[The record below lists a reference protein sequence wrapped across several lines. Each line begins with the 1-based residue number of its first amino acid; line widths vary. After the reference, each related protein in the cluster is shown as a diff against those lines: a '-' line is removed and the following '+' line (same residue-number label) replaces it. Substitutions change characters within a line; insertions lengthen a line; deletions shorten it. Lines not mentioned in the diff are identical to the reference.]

1 MAKEA
6 LKVVETEELEELE
19 VPTGGIGDFVMEDD
33 ELEAVYGDDSE
44 TDAKEEFGDDGIAQF
59 PALAERMAKYG
70 RNEDNM
76 LAHVAEGELVI
87 PAQFLEDEVMKQRIY
102 DILTEAGVE
111 DPEAYVVVGAE
122 ANDLNPT
129 TGLPEFFLKKLF
141 KKIGKAIKKVV
152 KAVVKVVKKV
162 APIILPIA
170 MPFLLPALGPM
181 YGAALGS
188 GIGTLIGGG
197 SIKDALKSALV
208 AGAIGGVTAGFGKG
222 DGTFFQKV
230 GDAAANPGARFSQA
244 FGNVSEGIQSG
255 SFQGFKDA
263 IGKDF
268 VPTPSAEVAAAGD
281 AAVTQALDPNAPA
294 QNLNTVVDS
303 SSSVTGTLNTTG
315 GDVAV
320 RMPSGAEMTVAAGQP
335 IPAGGEVLGSVKP
348 GMTFSETVAAGET
361 PGFMDSVKGALNPN
375 DDVGFFE
382 GMKDAFMP
390 GKGTVDPT
398 AGNAAYTEAYNNA
411 MTLPGMDQA
420 GAKLAGQT
428 AQSAALDAAT
438 KAATPGLLRR
448 FGPTALAGT
457 TLAAGAGFFD
467 VPEIEQ
473 ANFLDYNPDGTPTTG
488 RDLIDADP
496 GKYLVHNLGQLQL
509 NQETGQY
516 EPVANQTAFE
526 EEDLVGYNPPE
537 QVAALPPAQ
546 TGNYLMSS
554 TPGGPF
560 ARPYVTQGYQSAAD
574 GGPIFPRRTG
584 GIAPTEGTPG
594 EDSVRAMLMPGE
606 FVMTTDA
613 VRGLGNGNL
622 NNGIQNMYS
631 VMRNLESRG
640 RATA

>member
-6 LKVVETEELEELE
+6 LMVEETEELEELE

-33 ELEAVYGDDSE
+33 ELEKVYGDDSE
-44 TDAKEEFGDDGIAQF
+44 VDAKEEFGDNGIAQF

-111 DPEAYVVVGAE
+111 DPEAYVVGAE

-141 KKIGKAIKKVV
+141 KGIGKAIKKVV
-152 KAVVKVVKKV
+152 KAVVKIVKKV

-170 MPFLLPALGPM
+170 LAFTPLGPI

-188 GIGTLIGGG
+188 GIGTLINGG
-197 SIKDALKSALV
+197 SIKDALKSALIS
-208 AGAIGGVTAGFGKG
+208 GAVGGVTAGFTGNTGSFTGNISEAASGFTSRVGQTVSGFTEGATSGSLGGFKESFFSDYVPTPGAEVAKVTESATSLASQPIQQG
-222 DGTFFQKV
+222 DTLSQIAQANNTSV
-230 GDAAANPGARFSQA
+230 DALMAANPQ
-244 FGNVSEGIQSG
+244 I
-255 SFQGFKDA
+255 
-263 IGKDF
+263 
-268 VPTPSAEVAAAGD
+268 T
-281 AAVTQALDPNAPA
+281 DPNMIIAGESLNIPSVSAGGTA
-294 QNLNTVVDS
+294 QTGTKLLDTVVD
-303 SSSVTGTLNTTG
+303 TGT
-315 GDVAV
+315 D
-320 RMPSGAEMTVAAGQP
+320 AAT
-335 IPAGGEVLGSVKP
+335 ELTKP
-348 GMTFSETVAAGET
+348 
-361 PGFMDSVKGALNPN
+361 PGFYESVKGALTPG
-375 DDVGFFE
+375 DEIGFGE
-382 GMKDAFMP
+382 GMKNAFFPESTSVTDVLDAQKINP
-390 GKGTVDPT
+390 VNAT
-398 AGNAAYTEAYNNA
+398 AAQLE
-411 MTLPGMDQA
+411 
-420 GAKLAGQT
+420 GAKLVA
-428 AQSAALDAAT
+428 SEL
-438 KAATPGLLRR
+438 TPNLLRR
-448 FGPTALAGT
+448 YGPMAALGTA
-457 TLAAGAGFFD
+457 AATGAGFFE

-516 EPVANQTAFE
+516 EPVANATAFE

-537 QVAALPPAQ
+537 QVAALPPLNPQ
-546 TGNYLMSS
+546 NYLTAS

-574 GGPIFPRRTG
+574 GGLIFPRRTG

>member
-1 MAKEA
+1 MAKAA
-6 LKVVETEELEELE
+6 LMVEETEELEELE
-19 VPTGGIGDFVMEDD
+19 VPTGGIGDFVMDED
-33 ELEAVYGDDSE
+33 EAEKVYGDDSE
-44 TDAKEEFGDDGIAQF
+44 VDAKEEFGDDGIAQF

-87 PAQFLEDEVMKQRIY
+87 PSQFLEDEVIKQRIY

-111 DPEAYVVVGAE
+111 DPEAYVVGAE
-122 ANDLNPT
+122 SNDLNPT

-141 KKIGKAIKKVV
+141 KGIVKGIKKVV
-152 KAVVKVVKKV
+152 KGVIKVIKKIAPIV
-162 APIILPIA
+162 LPIILA
-170 MPFLLPALGPM
+170 MTPLGPI

-188 GIGTLIGGG
+188 GIGTLLNGG
-197 SIKDALKSALV
+197 SIKDALKSALIS
-208 AGAIGGVTAGFGKG
+208 GAIGGVTAGFTGNTG
-222 DGTFFQKV
+222 SFTGNV
-230 GDAAANPGARFSQA
+230 GEAASGFGARVGQTASGFT
-244 FGNVSEGIQSG
+244 EGISSG
-255 SFQGFKDA
+255 SFGGFKDSFFA
-263 IGKDF
+263 DY
-268 VPTPSAEVAAAGD
+268 VPTPGAEVDKAANAAKLSEAGIEI
-281 AAVTQALDPNAPA
+281 
-294 QNLNTVVDS
+294 VDS

-335 IPAGGEVLGSVKP
+335 IPAGGKVLGSVKP

-420 GAKLAGQT
+420 GAQAAGKT
-428 AQSAALDAAT
+428 AQSAAIDAAT
-438 KAATPGLLRR
+438 KAATPGLIRR
-448 FGPTALAGT
+448 FAPTALAGT
-457 TLAAGAGFFD
+457 AIAGGAGFFD
-467 VPEIEQ
+467 VPEMEQ
-473 ANFLDYNPDGTPTTG
+473 ATFLDYNSDGTPVTG

-496 GKYLVHNLGQLQL
+496 GKYLVKNLGQIQL
-509 NQETGQY
+509 NEETGEY
-516 EPVANQTAFE
+516 EPITTDLAIMG
-526 EEDLVGYNPPE
+526 EDTVGYVPPE
-537 QVAALPPAQ
+537 QVAVMPRIDPQ
-546 TGNYLMSS
+546 QYLTSS

-560 ARPYVTQGYQSAAD
+560 ARPYVTQGYQSAAE
-574 GGPIFPRRTG
+574 GGPIFPRRNG
-584 GIAPTEGTPG
+584 GIAPNEGTPG

-622 NNGIQNMYS
+622 NNGIKNMYS

-640 RATA
+640 RKMA

>member
-6 LKVVETEELEELE
+6 LMVEETEELEELE

-33 ELEAVYGDDSE
+33 ELEEVYGDDSE
-44 TDAKEEFGDDGIAQF
+44 TDAKEEFGDNGIAQF

-111 DPEAYVVVGAE
+111 DPEAYVVGAE

-141 KKIGKAIKKVV
+141 KGIGKAIKKVV
-152 KAVVKVVKKV
+152 KAVVKIVKKV

-170 MPFLLPALGPM
+170 LAFTPLGPI
-181 YGAALGS
+181 YGAAMGS
-188 GIGTLIGGG
+188 GIGTLLNGG
-197 SIKDALKSALV
+197 SIKDALKSALIS
-208 AGAIGGVTAGFGKG
+208 GAVGGLTAGFTG
-222 DGTFFQKV
+222 
-230 GDAAANPGARFSQA
+230 
-244 FGNVSEGIQSG
+244 SG
-255 SFQGFKDA
+255 SFTQNISDAASGFGARVSQTMSGAGSTFTGGGFTGEGNLFSDY
-263 IGKDF
+263 
-268 VPTPSAEVAAAGD
+268 VPTPGVEVAAAGD
-281 AAVTQALDPNAPA
+281 AGVTEVIDPNAPA
-294 QNLNTVVDS
+294 QGSVDAGAGNPPIEGSQVVGEGGVQQGTQLS
-303 SSSVTGTLNTTG
+303 TGSGEVAERSFLEKTSDNMFRAGQTPA
-315 GDVAV
+315 DVAT
-320 RMPSGAEMTVAAGQP
+320 A
-335 IPAGGEVLGSVKP
+335 
-348 GMTFSETVAAGET
+348 
-361 PGFMDSVKGALNPN
+361 
-375 DDVGFFE
+375 
-382 GMKDAFMP
+382 
-390 GKGTVDPT
+390 
-398 AGNAAYTEAYNNA
+398 AGNAETAYLAKMKAAGIVPTEAGLNA
-411 MTLPGMDQA
+411 A
-420 GAKLAGQT
+420 VA
-428 AQSAALDAAT
+428 DAAP
-438 KAATPGLLRR
+438 KLLGSSMLAKY
-448 FGPTALAGT
+448 GPTALAGT
-457 TLAAGAGFFD
+457 AAAAGAGFFD

-473 ANFLDYNPDGTPTTG
+473 ANFIDYNPDGTPTTG

-509 NQETGQY
+509 NPETGEY
-516 EPVANQTAFE
+516 EAVGNQTAFE
-526 EEDLVGYNPPE
+526 EEDLVGYAPPE
-537 QVAALPPAQ
+537 QVAVLPPLNQ
-546 TGNYLMSS
+546 QNYLTAS

-560 ARPYVTQGYQSAAD
+560 ARPYVTAAE

>member
-6 LKVVETEELEELE
+6 LMVEETEELEELE

-33 ELEAVYGDDSE
+33 ELEAAYGDDSE
-44 TDAKEEFGDDGIAQF
+44 VDAKEEFGDNGIAQF

-111 DPEAYVVVGAE
+111 DPEAYVVGAE

-141 KKIGKAIKKVV
+141 KSIGKAIKKVV

-170 MPFLLPALGPM
+170 LAFTPLGPI

-188 GIGTLIGGG
+188 GIGTLINGG
-197 SIKDALKSALV
+197 SIKDALKSALIS
-208 AGAIGGVTAGFGKG
+208 GAIGGVTAGFGSGQGSFLDKVQAAASNPLDRIGQTMSGAGSTFTGGGFKG
-222 DGTFFQKV
+222 EGNLFSDYVPTPGAEVANAAESATSLASQPIQQ
-230 GDAAANPGARFSQA
+230 GDTLSQIAQANNTSVDALMAANPQITDPNMIIAGESLNIPPVSAGGTTLSESVVKNVGEDVAGAAVEETAERSFLEKTGDYM
-244 FGNVSEGIQSG
+244 FRGGQSPE
-255 SFQGFKDA
+255 QIA
-263 IGKDF
+263 L
-268 VPTPSAEVAAAGD
+268 AGD
-281 AAVTQALDPNAPA
+281 K
-294 QNLNTVVDS
+294 
-303 SSSVTGTLNTTG
+303 
-315 GDVAV
+315 
-320 RMPSGAEMTVAAGQP
+320 AGQ
-335 IPAGGEVLGSVKP
+335 AYLDK
-348 GMTFSETVAAGET
+348 MAASGIA
-361 PGFMDSVKGALNPN
+361 P
-375 DDVGFFE
+375 
-382 GMKDAFMP
+382 
-390 GKGTVDPT
+390 
-398 AGNAAYTEAYNNA
+398 TEAG
-411 MTLPGMDQA
+411 L
-420 GAKLAGQT
+420 
-428 AQSAALDAAT
+428 
-438 KAATPGLLRR
+438 KAATASAGPGMLTK

-537 QVAALPPAQ
+537 QAAVLPPLNQ
-546 TGNYLMSS
+546 QNYLTAS

-560 ARPYVTQGYQSAAD
+560 ARPYVTAAE

>member
-44 TDAKEEFGDDGIAQF
+44 IDAKEEFGDDGIAQF

-111 DPEAYVVVGAE
+111 DPEAYVVGAE
-122 ANDLNPT
+122 SNDLNPT

-141 KKIGKAIKKVV
+141 KSIGKAIKKVV

-170 MPFLLPALGPM
+170 LAFTPLGPI

-188 GIGTLIGGG
+188 GIGTLINGG
-197 SIKDALKSALV
+197 SIKDALKSALIS
-208 AGAIGGVTAGFGKG
+208 GAVGGVTAGFTGNTG
-222 DGTFFQKV
+222 SFTGNI
-230 GDAAANPGARFSQA
+230 GEAASGFGARVSQTA
-244 FGNVSEGIQSG
+244 SGFTEGVKSG
-255 SFQGFKDA
+255 SLGGFKDSFFS
-263 IGKDF
+263 DF
-268 VPTPSAEVAAAGD
+268 VPTPGTEIDKTTSIVKDGVNPEQSFVNQSDLPARINTSDSAVAVVKANGQGGPMTIAAGAEIPQGYAVLGEVDAGLTVTQTMSQRAADAANAAA
-281 AAVTQALDPNAPA
+281 
-294 QNLNTVVDS
+294 
-303 SSSVTGTLNTTG
+303 
-315 GDVAV
+315 
-320 RMPSGAEMTVAAGQP
+320 QP
-335 IPAGGEVLGSVKP
+335 
-348 GMTFSETVAAGET
+348 
-361 PGFMDSVKGALNPN
+361 PGFMDSVKGALNPG

-398 AGNAAYTEAYNNA
+398 AGNAEYIAAYENA

-420 GAKLAGQT
+420 GAQAAGKA
-428 AQSAALDAAT
+428 AQSAAIDAAT

-457 TLAAGAGFFD
+457 AIAGGAGFFEVPD
-467 VPEIEQ
+467 VEQ
-473 ANFLDYNPDGTPTTG
+473 ANFLDYNPDGTPVTG
-488 RDLIDADP
+488 RDLIDSDP
-496 GKYLVHNLGQLQL
+496 GKYLVHNLGQIQL
-509 NQETGQY
+509 NQETGEY
-516 EPVANQTAFE
+516 EPVANETAFA

-537 QVAALPPAQ
+537 QVAALPPVQ

-622 NNGIQNMYS
+622 NNGIKNMYS

>member
-6 LKVVETEELEELE
+6 LMVEETEELEELE

-33 ELEAVYGDDSE
+33 ELEEVYGDDSE
-44 TDAKEEFGDDGIAQF
+44 TDAKEEFGDNGIAQF

-111 DPEAYVVVGAE
+111 DPEAYVVGAE

-141 KKIGKAIKKVV
+141 KGIGKAIKKVV

-170 MPFLLPALGPM
+170 LAFTPLGPI
-181 YGAALGS
+181 YGAAMGS
-188 GIGTLIGGG
+188 GIGTLLNGG
-197 SIKDALKSALV
+197 SIKDALKSALIS
-208 AGAIGGVTAGFGKG
+208 GAVGGVTAGFTG
-222 DGTFFQKV
+222 
-230 GDAAANPGARFSQA
+230 
-244 FGNVSEGIQSG
+244 SG
-255 SFQGFKDA
+255 SFTQNISDAASGFGARVSQTVSGAGSTFTGGGFTGEGNLFSDY
-263 IGKDF
+263 
-268 VPTPSAEVAAAGD
+268 VPTPGAEVAAAGD
-281 AAVTQALDPNAPA
+281 AGVTEVIDPNAPA
-294 QNLNTVVDS
+294 QGSVDAGAANPPIEGSQVVGEGGVQQGTQLS
-303 SSSVTGTLNTTG
+303 TGSG
-315 GDVAV
+315 EVAE
-320 RMPSGAEMTVAAGQP
+320 RSFLEKTSDNMFRAGQT
-335 IPAGGEVLGSVKP
+335 PAEVA
-348 GMTFSETVAAGET
+348 TA
-361 PGFMDSVKGALNPN
+361 
-375 DDVGFFE
+375 
-382 GMKDAFMP
+382 
-390 GKGTVDPT
+390 
-398 AGNAAYTEAYNNA
+398 AGNAETAYLAKMKAAGIAPTEAGLNA
-411 MTLPGMDQA
+411 A
-420 GAKLAGQT
+420 VA
-428 AQSAALDAAT
+428 DAAP
-438 KAATPGLLRR
+438 KLLGSSMLAKY
-448 FGPTALAGT
+448 GPTALAGT
-457 TLAAGAGFFD
+457 AAAAGAGFFD

-473 ANFLDYNPDGTPTTG
+473 ANFIDYNPDGTPTTG

-509 NQETGQY
+509 NPETGEY
-516 EPVANQTAFE
+516 EAVANQTAFE

-537 QVAALPPAQ
+537 QVAVLPPQ
-546 TGNYLMSS
+546 NQQNYLTAS

-560 ARPYVTQGYQSAAD
+560 ARPYVTAAE